1 MELKD
6 IWRSVVHIRDENDE
20 ITAVQVPI
28 DMWRFLIDT
37 VQAMEDR
44 EAARARLARLR
55 ARQSTD
61 AAQDDE

>member
-6 IWRSVVHIRDENDE
+6 VWQSVVHIRDENDE

-28 DMWRFLIDT
+28 DMWRYLIDR

-55 ARQSTD
+55 TQQAGGP
-61 AAQDDE
+61 AQRNE

>member
-44 EAARARLARLR
+44 EAARERLARLR
-55 ARQSTD
+55 RARESETAD
-61 AAQDDE
+61 SP

>member
-6 IWRSVVHIRDENDE
+6 VWQSVVHIRDENDE
-20 ITAVQVPI
+20 ITAVQIPI
-28 DMWRFLIDT
+28 DMWRILIDR

-55 ARQSTD
+55 AQQ
-61 AAQDDE
+61 AGGPAQRNE

>member
-6 IWRSVVHIRDENDE
+6 VWQSVVHIRDENDE

-28 DMWRFLIDT
+28 DMWRFLIDR

-55 ARQSTD
+55 AQPTGGP
-61 AAQDDE
+61 AQRNE

>member
-44 EAARARLARLR
+44 EAARVRLARLR
-55 ARQSTD
+55 ARQSAD
-61 AAQDDE
+61 AVQDDE

>member
-55 ARQSTD
+55 ARQSAD
-61 AAQDDE
+61 AAQDDK

>member
-6 IWRSVVHIRDENDE
+6 VWQSVVHIRDENDE
-20 ITAVQVPI
+20 ITAVWVPI
-28 DMWRFLIDT
+28 DMWRFLIDR

-55 ARQSTD
+55 AQPTGGP
-61 AAQDDE
+61 AQRNE

>member
-44 EAARARLARLR
+44 EAARVRLARLR
-55 ARQSTD
+55 ARQSAD

>member
-55 ARQSTD
+55 ARQSAD
-61 AAQDDE
+61 AVQDDE

>member
-6 IWRSVVHIRDENDE
+6 VWQSVVHIRDENDE

-28 DMWRFLIDT
+28 DMWRFLIDR

-55 ARQSTD
+55 AQQTNGP
-61 AAQDDE
+61 AQRNK

>member
-28 DMWRFLIDT
+28 DMWRFLINT

-44 EAARARLARLR
+44 EAARVRLARLR
-55 ARQSTD
+55 ARQSAD
-61 AAQDDE
+61 AVQDDE

>member
-6 IWRSVVHIRDENDE
+6 VWRSVVHIRDDNDE

-28 DMWRFLIDT
+28 DMWRFLIDR

-61 AAQDDE
+61 TAQHDE